1 MSMYFNGINSLADI
15 KPQDLVRASEEVGK
29 KITGIKTNQIRNV
42 YSSIL
47 ALRTQYK
54 ISKRFDDQLKLD
66 LQLIKPKLAYASGK
80 QNNKPEFKDF
90 YQFVKD
96 AIDLTKC
103 EKGLENFFSLLEGVV
118 AYHKFYG
125 GKDK

>member
-1 MSMYFNGINSLADI
+1 MSQYFHGINSLADI
-15 KPQDLVRASEEVGK
+15 KPQDLVITSEKVGK
-29 KITGIKTNQIRNV
+29 SITGIKTNQIRNV

-54 ISKRFDDQLKLD
+54 ISKKFDDRLKLD

-80 QNNKPEFKDF
+80 QNNKPEFKE
-90 YQFVKD
+90 YYSFVKD

-103 EKGLENFFSLLEGVV
+103 EKGLENFFSLMEGVV
-118 AYHKFYG
+118 AYHKFYD